1 LGILE
6 NFESVGRGLRYT
18 AYGPVTMPQ
27 DRLVSP
33 NPTDIAAASTVQIL
47 GELLALP
54 DDMQAK
60 QWVAIAGLDPHE
72 HQT

>member
-6 NFESVGRGLRYT
+6 NSKSVERGLHYT
-18 AYGPVTMPQ
+18 AHGPVTNASEPA
-27 DRLVSP
+27 DTP
-33 NPTDIAAASTVQIL
+33 NPTGIAAASAVQIL

-60 QWVAIAGLDPHE
+60 QWVTIAGPDLHE